1 MKPFCSIHLSL
12 RNLDLQHQKPQG
24 WAEGLNTTPTP
35 KEGRGAQRK
44 PRSYPPQNPQS
55 STDPK
60 GLAGGS
66 MKRSEG
72 WMPERLPRE

>member
-35 KEGRGAQRK
+35 KRGQRGSEKAQILSSPEPTVQHR
-44 PRSYPPQNPQS
+44 PQ
-55 STDPK
+55 
-60 GLAGGS
+60 GAG
-66 MKRSEG
+66 
-72 WMPERLPRE
+72 WRLHEEI